1 MKKVVVKV
9 GSSIIAPQGKI
20 QPQLIA
26 ALVQDILEAQKQGCQ
41 IILVSS
47 GAIASGADC
56 LNLARKPTDV
66 HSLMALASLGQIVLM
81 EAYSKAFQRHG
92 RFCGQILLSWDD
104 FDSRKRF
111 LNARQT
117 IDKLLALGIVPIIN
131 ENDAVSDEEIKFG
144 DNDRLS
150 ALTADLAGAG
160 QLIILSDVEGLL
172 DERKQVIPRV
182 EKIDDK
188 VYGLVR
194 KKAGAFT
201 SGGMS
206 TKLEAARIC
215 THAGITMVIAKGKE
229 RGVVPR
235 IIVGESIGT
244 LFLPKA
250 KIDSAKKRWIAFS
263 KKAKGRLYID
273 DGARDAILER
283 GKSLL
288 CVGIIKVEGEFKKKD
303 SVQVL
308 DQDGN
313 LVGAGLVNYSAQ
325 ELISCGR
332 AKLAKEVI
340 HRDSFAKYSL

>member
-26 ALVQDILEAQKQGCQ
+26 AFVQDILEAQKQGCQ
-41 IILVSS
+41 VILVSS
-47 GAIASGADC
+47 GAIASGADR
-56 LNLARKPTDV
+56 LGLVRRPVDV
-66 HSLMALASLGQIVLM
+66 HSLMALASLGQIMLM
-81 EAYSKAFQRHG
+81 EAYSKEFQRHG
-92 RFCGQILLSWDD
+92 RLCGQILLSWDD

-117 IDKLLALGIVPIIN
+117 IDKLLALGVVPIIN

-150 ALTADLAGAG
+150 ALVADMVRAGT
-160 QLIILSDVEGLL
+160 LIVLSDVEGLL
-172 DERKQVIPRV
+172 DAQKQVIPRV
-182 EKIDDK
+182 EKIDEK
-188 VYGLVR
+188 VYSLVH

-215 THAGITMVIAKGKE
+215 THAGIAMVIAKG
-229 RGVVPR
+229 RLPRVVSR
-235 IIVGESIGT
+235 IIAGEILGT
-244 LFLPKA
+244 TFLPKA

-288 CVGIIKVEGEFKKKD
+288 CVGIIKIEGEFKKKD
-303 SVQVL
+303 SVRVL
-308 DQDGN
+308 DKDGN
-313 LVGAGLVNYSAQ
+313 PVGAGLVNYSAQ
-325 ELISCGR
+325 ELIACGR
-332 AKLAKEVI
+332 AKLVKEVI
-340 HRDSFAKYSL
+340 HRDSFAKYY